1 MMTGIITNNSRMIF
15 GLALILGY
23 TYILSLPFKPYEFS
37 YLLKAMP
44 VLILA
49 VLALSG
55 VGGLDKKEKIL
66 FMLAMSGSAAGDIF
80 LDFDRTLYLKHALA
94 SFLITQIAYFMLFI
108 PERDMS
114 SWRRWLT
121 YPLAA
126 MAGVLLY
133 FFSQTA
139 GPLFFPVVV
148 YVIVLVAMAVA
159 ALLVANNPWV
169 NVGGVLFLVADALI
183 GINRFI
189 MPFEYSTNVIVTIYI
204 PSQLCIGWG
213 LLFYKQSAE
222 AVSESRILT

>member
-1 MMTGIITNNSRMIF
+1 
-15 GLALILGY
+15 
-23 TYILSLPFKPYEFS
+23 LSLPFKPYEFS

-44 VLILA
+44 VLILGL
-49 VLALSG
+49 LAFSG
-55 VGGLDKKEKIL
+55 VGGLGKKEKVL
-66 FMLAMSGSAAGDIF
+66 FILAMSGSAAGDIF

-94 SFLITQIAYFMLFI
+94 SFLITQVAYFMLFI

-114 SWRRWLT
+114 SWRRYIT
-121 YPLAA
+121 FPLAA

-159 ALLVANNPWV
+159 ALLVANNPWI
-169 NVGGVLFLVADALI
+169 NIGGVLFLVADALI

-189 MPFEYSTNVIVTIYI
+189 IPFEYSTNVIVTIYI
-204 PSQLCIGWG
+204 TSQLCIGWG

-222 AVSESRILT
+222 SVSDS

>member
-1 MMTGIITNNSRMIF
+1 MTGYITNHSRVVF

-44 VLILA
+44 VLILGLLA
-49 VLALSG
+49 VSG
-55 VGGLDKKEKIL
+55 VGGLGKKEKVL
-66 FMLAMSGSAAGDIF
+66 FILAMSGSAAGDIF

-114 SWRRWLT
+114 SWRRYIT
-121 YPLAA
+121 FPLAA

-159 ALLVANNPWV
+159 ALLVANNPWI
-169 NVGGVLFLVADALI
+169 NIGGVLFLVADALI

-189 MPFEYSTNVIVTIYI
+189 IPFEYSTNVIVTIYI
-204 PSQLCIGWG
+204 TSQLCIGWG
-213 LLFYKQSAE
+213 LLFYKGKENESLSA
-222 AVSESRILT
+222 TT

>member
-1 MMTGIITNNSRMIF
+1 MTGHINNHSRMVF
-15 GLALILGY
+15 GLALIMGY

-44 VLILA
+44 VLILGL
-49 VLALSG
+49 LAFSG
-55 VGGLDKKEKIL
+55 VGGLGKKEKVL

-139 GPLFFPVVV
+139 GSLFVPIVV

-159 ALLVANNPWV
+159 ALLVANNPWI
-169 NVGGVLFLVADALI
+169 NIGGVLFLVADALI

-204 PSQLCIGWG
+204 TSQLCIGWG
-213 LLFYKQSAE
+213 LLFYKQSVE
-222 AVSESRILT
+222 SLSESRILT

>member
-1 MMTGIITNNSRMIF
+1 MTGHINNHSRMVF
-15 GLALILGY
+15 GLALIMGY

-44 VLILA
+44 VLILGL
-49 VLALSG
+49 LAFSG
-55 VGGLDKKEKIL
+55 VGGLGKKEKVL

-139 GPLFFPVVV
+139 GSLFVPIVV

-159 ALLVANNPWV
+159 ALLVANNPWI
-169 NVGGVLFLVADALI
+169 NIGGVLFLVADALI

-204 PSQLCIGWG
+204 TSQLCIGWG

-222 AVSESRILT
+222 SVSDS

>member
-1 MMTGIITNNSRMIF
+1 MTGYITNHSRVVF

-44 VLILA
+44 VLILGLLA
-49 VLALSG
+49 VSG
-55 VGGLDKKEKIL
+55 VGGLGKKEKVL
-66 FMLAMSGSAAGDIF
+66 FILAMSGSAAGDIF

-114 SWRRWLT
+114 SWRRYIT
-121 YPLAA
+121 FPLAA

-159 ALLVANNPWV
+159 ALLVANNPWI
-169 NVGGVLFLVADALI
+169 NIGGVLFLVADALI

-204 PSQLCIGWG
+204 TSQLCIGWG
-213 LLFYKQSAE
+213 LLFYKSKE
-222 AVSESRILT
+222 NESLSTAT

>member
-1 MMTGIITNNSRMIF
+1 MTGYITNHSRMVF

-49 VLALSG
+49 LLAFSG
-55 VGGLDKKEKIL
+55 VGGLGKKEKVL

-94 SFLITQIAYFMLFI
+94 SFLITQVAYFMLFV
-108 PERDMS
+108 PKRDMT

-133 FFSQTA
+133 FFSHTA
-139 GPLFFPVVV
+139 GPLFVP
-148 YVIVLVAMAVA
+148 VIVLVAMAVA

-204 PSQLCIGWG
+204 TSQLCIGWG

-222 AVSESRILT
+222 DVSESRMLT